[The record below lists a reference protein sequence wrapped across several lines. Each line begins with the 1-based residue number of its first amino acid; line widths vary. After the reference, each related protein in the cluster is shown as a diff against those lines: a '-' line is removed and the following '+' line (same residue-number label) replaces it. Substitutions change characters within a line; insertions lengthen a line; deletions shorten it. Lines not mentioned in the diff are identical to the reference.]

1 MTPPGHHPQV
11 PSFEMRVSVL
21 LFQKKEPPQNRSQEE
36 ALSLSCDPT
45 PILSQRVSTTVE
57 MPLAHPISTTTSS
70 NFGPEPFL
78 VVKCITADP
87 GEAFADFSYRTE
99 HPDKTQWSQRGDSEH
114 KTELSFDRNSS
125 ARLVDMLS
133 EYLRD

>member
-1 MTPPGHHPQV
+1 MGL
-11 PSFEMRVSVL
+11 ERR
-21 LFQKKEPPQNRSQEE
+21 LF
-36 ALSLSCDPT
+36 LCLCDPMRF
-45 PILSQRVSTTVE
+45 LSQRVSTTVE

-78 VVKCITADP
+78 VVKFITADP
-87 GEAFADFSYRTE
+87 GEAFTDFSHRTE
-99 HPDKTQWSQRGDSEH
+99 HPGKTQWGQRGAGEH
-114 KTELSFDRNSS
+114 KTELIFDRNSA

>member
-1 MTPPGHHPQV
+1 MGLERRLFLCLGDP
-11 PSFEMRVSVL
+11 MR
-21 LFQKKEPPQNRSQEE
+21 F
-36 ALSLSCDPT
+36 
-45 PILSQRVSTTVE
+45 LSQRVSTTVE

-78 VVKCITADP
+78 VVKFMTADP

-99 HPDKTQWSQRGDSEH
+99 HPGKTQWGQRGASEH
-114 KTELSFDRNSS
+114 KTELIFDRNSA